1 MRVAILGTR
10 GIPNNYGGFEQL
22 AQHLSIGLIKKG
34 HDVYVYNSHKHPFQ
48 EKEWNSVKIIH
59 CFDPENYIGSFGQFI
74 YDLNC
79 IKNARRQ
86 NFDIVINLG
95 YTSSSIWMWLF
106 KSHQRVIT
114 NMDGLEWKRSK
125 YKKPVQAF
133 LRYAEKIAV
142 KRSAHLIADSKG
154 IKTYLENKYGVKPT
168 FIAYGAPVFANPDQ
182 RAIAQFDVKERD
194 YDLLI
199 ARMEPEN
206 NIEMI
211 LDGCVLSNSRRKFYI
226 VGNVQ
231 NRFGQ
236 YLVDKYKSHS
246 RFIFTG
252 PIYNAA
258 IIDNLRHFCNLYF
271 HGHSVGG
278 TNPSLLEAMGCESLI
293 AAHNNEFNKSVL
305 DDDAFYFKNAEE
317 VRTILENNDAFRKHR
332 ATWTFNN
339 LNKIALNYTWEK
351 IVEEYNAV
359 FAND

>member
-1 MRVAILGTR
+1 
-10 GIPNNYGGFEQL
+10 
-22 AQHLSIGLIKKG
+22 
-34 HDVYVYNSHKHPFQ
+34 
-48 EKEWNSVKIIH
+48 
-59 CFDPENYIGSFGQFI
+59 
-74 YDLNC
+74 
-79 IKNARRQ
+79 
-86 NFDIVINLG
+86 
-95 YTSSSIWMWLF
+95 
-106 KSHQRVIT
+106 
-114 NMDGLEWKRSK
+114 
-125 YKKPVQAF
+125 
-133 LRYAEKIAV
+133 
-142 KRSAHLIADSKG
+142 
-154 IKTYLENKYGVKPT
+154 
-168 FIAYGAPVFANPDQ
+168 
-182 RAIAQFDVKERD
+182 
-194 YDLLI
+194 
-199 ARMEPEN
+199 
-206 NIEMI
+206 
-211 LDGCVLSNSRRKFYI
+211 
-226 VGNVQ
+226 VQ